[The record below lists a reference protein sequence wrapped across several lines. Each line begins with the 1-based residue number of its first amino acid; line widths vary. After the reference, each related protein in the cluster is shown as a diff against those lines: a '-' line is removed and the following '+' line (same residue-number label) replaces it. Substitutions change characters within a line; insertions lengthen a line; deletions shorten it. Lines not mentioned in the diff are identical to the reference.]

1 MLRMVILGK
10 QLFTEIG
17 SISGIIAA
25 AYIALK
31 KLIKVEPIG
40 FRVTDPDCEK
50 RLSILQIKFD
60 DQDIKMDDLK
70 DTLIKVQ
77 ADHYLETEHLR
88 KQIESLRKGYT

>member
-1 MLRMVILGK
+1 MGK

-17 SISGIIAA
+17 SIGGIATAA
-25 AYIALK
+25 WFALR
-31 KLIKVEPIG
+31 KLVKVEPIG

-50 RLSILQIKFD
+50 KLSILQIKFD
-60 DQDIKMDDLK
+60 YQDTKMDELK